1 MQQSKARYWRKLDN
15 AAKLFS
21 AASNKND
28 TRVFRF
34 YCELKEEIV
43 EEILQ
48 EALEIT
54 LEKYP
59 IFLSVMR
66 KGLFWHYLE
75 KSSLRPI
82 VRKEYREPCSTL
94 YVRDKKDL
102 LFEVTYYKRRINFE
116 VFHALTDGTGA
127 SEFVRE
133 LAKNYLFLAHKKD
146 GLKDVALSGGMVT
159 VSDQEDDS
167 FSKYYSEKE
176 LGKKKS
182 KDKKP
187 SAYQIHRSKS
197 EIGSLEVTEAEIP
210 VKELRAK
217 AKEYGVS
224 MTVLLTAVFLMAIHG
239 KMTKRQEEKPVILM
253 VPVNLRKYFPSDSLL
268 NFFSWI
274 EPGYKFGQGDD
285 SFEKVV
291 QAVNEKFK
299 SELTKENMAKKMN
312 EYIRLEMNPILRF
325 APLELKNLC
334 ISAGARFSEKDITAI
349 FSNMG
354 IINMPEE
361 YAPYIERFGVYTS
374 TPKVELCMCSFGEK
388 IYLGFTSRYDS
399 TNIKRNFFRILQ
411 EMGITVNGIEPD
423 FPEEAR
429 KGSVG
434 IKVFKIFSFLCIA
447 AVVAAVAA
455 DYIVDQKIMHVSLL
469 VSGGILSMWLA
480 SAIAFFKR
488 HNLMKNAMWQLLIV
502 TIACILWDV
511 ATGWKGWSVEFV
523 LPIVGMVIQ
532 ISMIII
538 SRIYYRMAKDYMIYF
553 IMAAGYSII
562 LPLIFLLTGM
572 LETVIFSVICIGAS
586 VIWLAAL
593 IIFKGKEF
601 QEEMQKKFHI

>member
-43 EEILQ
+43 EEKLQ
-48 EALEIT
+48 EALEMT

-75 KSSLRPI
+75 KSTLKPV
-82 VRKEYREPCSTL
+82 VRREYKEPCSIL

-133 LAKNYLFLAHKKD
+133 LAKNYLYLAHKKD
-146 GLKDVALSGGMVT
+146 GLKDVELSNGMVT

-167 FSKYYSEKE
+167 FLKYYSDKE
-176 LGKKKS
+176 LGRKKK
-182 KDKKP
+182 KP
-187 SAYQIHRSKS
+187 AAYQIRRTGS

-210 VKELRAK
+210 VKELHEK
-217 AKEYGVS
+217 AKEYEVS
-224 MTVLLTAVFLMAIHG
+224 MTVLLTAVFLMAIHE
-239 KMTKRQEEKPVILM
+239 KMTKRQEEKPVVLM

-274 EPGYKFGQGDD
+274 EPGYKFGQDDD
-285 SFEKVV
+285 SLKKVV
-291 QAVNEKFK
+291 EEVNKIFK

-325 APLELKNLC
+325 TPLELKNLC
-334 ISAGARFSEKDITAI
+334 ISAGARFSEKDVTAI

-354 IINMPEE
+354 IIKMPEE

-374 TPKVELCMCSFGEK
+374 TPKVELCMCSFEDK
-388 IYLGFTSRYDS
+388 IYLGFTSRCDS

-411 EMGITVNGIEPD
+411 DMGITVDRIEPD

-429 KGSVG
+429 EGSMG
-434 IKVFKIFSFLCIA
+434 LKVFKIFSFLCIA
-447 AVVAAVAA
+447 AVVAAVGT
-455 DYIVDQKIMHVSLL
+455 DYIVDQKIMHVSLM

-480 SAIAFFKR
+480 SAIGFFKR

-502 TIACILWDV
+502 TIACIVWDV

-562 LPLIFLLTGM
+562 LPLIFLLTGS
-572 LETVIFSVICIGAS
+572 LKTVFFSVLCIGTS
-586 VIWLAAL
+586 LIWLAAL